1 MVTREALCL
10 ARDKFPDEVGKK
22 TFLLLLLDGFL
33 FNVAHANRY
42 LPRGGKGEF
51 PEFRILLE
59 ILRPSLEL
67 FLIKECIPV
76 GCVLPAH

>member
-10 ARDKFPDEVGKK
+10 ARDEFTDEVGKK
-22 TFLLLLLDGFL
+22 DIFITTSGR
-33 FNVAHANRY
+33 VVKGS
-42 LPRGGKGEF
+42 RGSKGEF

-67 FLIKECIPV
+67 FLIQECIPV